1 MDAPHL
7 FIHDMRNQ
15 LGIILGYAE
24 LLLEAMPPSDPLRT
38 DVLEI
43 QKAALAALA
52 LTSPPPEP
60 PA

>member
-1 MDAPHL
+1 MDARGV
-7 FIHDMRNQ
+7 FVHDMRNQ

-38 DVLEI
+38 DVVEI
-43 QKAALAALA
+43 QQAAIAALRLMSSLA
-52 LTSPPPEP
+52 EP